1 MRQKEFKNWLLAIHT
16 TRKGSRLGDRPRND
30 AVSRCKRIEKHEGE
44 LDGHYH
50 QDKMKSLLRKLS
62 YTQNDQEA
70 GVTPP
75 IPIGGDK
82 ICNGISSLK
91 NAAKLYR
98 QFCEY
103 YY

>member
-1 MRQKEFKNWLLAIHT
+1 MKHKEFKNWLLEIYI
-16 TRKGSRLGDRPRND
+16 TRKGSRLGGGAIND
-30 AVSRCKRIEKHEGE
+30 AMSRCKRIEKHEGE
-44 LDGHYH
+44 LDGHYR
-50 QDKMKSLLRKLS
+50 QNKMQTLLRKLT